1 VTRLHI
7 LLILLAVLLITAY
20 AGWLNSVIQPRMA
33 PEPEAA
39 RHRPDYFL
47 DRTQATLMDPDGRVQ
62 YRLRADRV
70 EHYRDDNSL
79 QLVHPELR
87 YFPPDGTTWKVVADA
102 GRIHDDGGRVFLDG
116 SIDMQRLATRDSPPL
131 RLVTRDL
138 LIRPREGYAETAA
151 RAIITSPGSRL
162 AGTGM
167 RIDMEER
174 RLELLADGEGR
185 YVLAN

>member
-1 VTRLHI
+1 MTRLHV

-20 AGWLNSVIQPRMA
+20 AGWLSSVIQPRVA
-33 PEPEAA
+33 PEREAA
-39 RHRPDYFL
+39 RHQPDYFL
-47 DRTQATLMDPDGRVQ
+47 DRAQATLVDPDGRVL
-62 YRLRADRV
+62 YRLQAARV
-70 EHYRDDNSL
+70 EHYPDDNRL
-79 QLVHPELR
+79 QLARPDLR
-87 YFPPDGTTWKVVADA
+87 YFPPDGTTWQVVADA
-102 GRIHDDGGRVFLDG
+102 GRIYDDGGRVFLDG
-116 SIDMQRLATRDSPPL
+116 SIDMQRLAGDSPPL

-151 RAIITSPGSRL
+151 RAVITRPGSRL

-167 RIDMEER
+167 RVDMEER